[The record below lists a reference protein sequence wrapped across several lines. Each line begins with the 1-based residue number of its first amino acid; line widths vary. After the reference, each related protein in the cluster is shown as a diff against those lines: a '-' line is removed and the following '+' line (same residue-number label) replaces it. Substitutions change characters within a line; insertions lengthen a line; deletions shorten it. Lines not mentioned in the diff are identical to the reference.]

1 MEHDEFISKVV
12 FRRKVAMAVT
22 GFPAPPFID
31 FTACTGF
38 PTIVLATHMMT
49 TL

>member
-1 MEHDEFISKVV
+1 M
-12 FRRKVAMAVT
+12 

-49 TL
+49 TLKKKQKLKNGIWDI

>member
-1 MEHDEFISKVV
+1 M
-12 FRRKVAMAVT
+12 

-49 TL
+49 TLKKTKIKEWDMGYMT